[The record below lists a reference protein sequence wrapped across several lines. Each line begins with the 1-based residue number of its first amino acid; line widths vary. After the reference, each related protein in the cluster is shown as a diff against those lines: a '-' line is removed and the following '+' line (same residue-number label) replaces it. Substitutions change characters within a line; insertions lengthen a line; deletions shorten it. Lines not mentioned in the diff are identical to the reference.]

1 MAQDW
6 VSSVPISMPT
16 PSEEP
21 IIVPMFGFGYTQYG
35 LVHDIDAADRM
46 NFRRPAM
53 PPADPRIPVVYED
66 AGLDDTIPDG
76 GAFI

>member
-16 PSEEP
+16 PSSDP
-21 IIVPMFGFGYTQYG
+21 IMVKMFGFGYTQYC

-46 NFRRPAM
+46 NYRRPAM
-53 PPADPRIPVVYED
+53 PPTDPTIPVVYED
-66 AGLDDTIPDG
+66 QILDDTIPDG
-76 GAFI
+76 GAFL